1 MKRKKRIL
9 TYIWFVFMVIVS
21 IFMLAPLITSLITS
35 FTPTELLS
43 EKGILPSSYTLEN
56 YKNVFVQVPML
67 RYIFNSLFL
76 AVIGVILNLFFASL
90 AGYAFAKLKFRGREP
105 MFMMLVASLMIAGI
119 AIMIPQYIM
128 IKSIPLVGGN
138 NIFGQGGSG
147 LVNNYLA
154 IIIPGAAGAY
164 GIFMMRQFYMK
175 IPNELIE
182 CSRLDGLTEFGIYRK
197 VFLPIS
203 KPALTALGLITFQ
216 SWWNNFMWPLI
227 VINDKSKYT
236 VQLGLS
242 NLAGT
247 ASMRTPDYGVLMA
260 ASVLVIIPTIVIF
273 LLGNKYFAEG
283 LAATG
288 SKE

>member
-21 IFMLAPLITSLITS
+21 IFMMAPLITSVITS
-35 FTPTELLS
+35 FTPKELLN
-43 EKGILPSSYTLEN
+43 ENGILPSSYTLDN
-56 YKNVFVQVPML
+56 YKNVFIQVPML
-67 RYIFNSLFL
+67 RYILNSLFL
-76 AVIGVILNLFFASL
+76 AIVGVVLNLFFASL

-105 MFMMLVASLMIAGI
+105 LFMMLVASLMIAGI
-119 AIMIPQYIM
+119 SIMIPQYIM

-138 NIFGQGGSG
+138 NIWGQGGSG

-260 ASVLVIIPTIVIF
+260 ASVLVILPTIIIF
-273 LLGNKYFAEG
+273 LFGNKYFAEG